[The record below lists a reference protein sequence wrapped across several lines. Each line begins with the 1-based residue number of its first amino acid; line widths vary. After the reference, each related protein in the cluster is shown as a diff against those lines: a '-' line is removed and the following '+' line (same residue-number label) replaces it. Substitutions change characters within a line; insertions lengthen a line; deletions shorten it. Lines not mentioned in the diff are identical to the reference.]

1 MPVAKETKYTE
12 QDASFCFGQ
21 LSDLGFAADVVVLE
35 LCHDGI
41 FRVAR
46 SLYSQFVFA
55 LREA

>member
-21 LSDLGFAADVVVLE
+21 LSELGFAADVVLE